1 MNNIIPEMPT
11 DAVTPYCIWYPDIAT
26 EETYRELS
34 RRYPRMRYQVG
45 RACAVAGYNK
55 LFDELQ
61 LLPDVSIA
69 EEAEDNN
76 NAYIRDAIISKPARY
91 AVMNDYTRTID
102 IDEPRAGACLNGDT
116 AVRSSLEKKRPHGHD
131 TEERDFLEYS
141 SHYFDI
147 QEDRH
152 VRPEHWRGPEHTVL
166 QSQYADLIYKP
177 LPRDL
182 PPINKDIVIIMAAW
196 DGNIDRYS
204 RLRRPQPVENEISAV
219 IRGAYHHT
227 PFARWLE
234 TCLEDLFP
242 DESESVL
249 VRQAINARFIMNND
263 LYRIDRFTHGDS
275 LPEFFWWPH
284 CPHPITLR
292 EFAWRRPDMTHQIAL
307 ACIAGEY
314 RELFDELAVN
324 LKPTAEMWGVAQQCP
339 DEYYREQVKKCAH
352 AQGVTLYRIFSA
364 GSHRYLGRIKE
375 MYRTSYLVHLP
386 KELHNTPDEHD
397 EDWEEWHHPAGE
409 LFNYHMHSQI
419 ADWQTFISA
428 KDDAIELL
436 GNTDG
441 CFYHSSADDLRRRS
455 EPGPEPPFPKKFDSD
470 EDDTDEDDIYTW

>member
-1 MNNIIPEMPT
+1 
-11 DAVTPYCIWYPDIAT
+11 
-26 EETYRELS
+26 
-34 RRYPRMRYQVG
+34 
-45 RACAVAGYNK
+45 
-55 LFDELQ
+55 
-61 LLPDVSIA
+61 
-69 EEAEDNN
+69 
-76 NAYIRDAIISKPARY
+76 
-91 AVMNDYTRTID
+91 MNDYTRTID
-102 IDEPRAGACLNGDT
+102 IDKPRAGACLNGDT
-116 AVRSSLEKKRPHGHD
+116 AVSSSLEKKRSHGHD
-131 TEERDFLEYS
+131 IEERDVLEYS

-152 VRPEHWRGPEHTVL
+152 VRPENWRGPEHTVL

-182 PPINKDIVIIMAAW
+182 PPINKDILIIMAAW

-263 LYRIDRFTHGDS
+263 LSRIDRFTHGDS

-292 EFAWRRPDMTHQIAL
+292 KFAWRRPDMTHQIAL

-324 LKPTAEMWGVAQQCP
+324 LKPTAEMWEVAQQCP
-339 DEYYREQVKKCAH
+339 DELVLSR
-352 AQGVTLYRIFSA
+352 A
-364 GSHRYLGRIKE
+364 GQEIRRRPGSNVVQKFLGRK
-375 MYRTSYLVHLP
+375 P
-386 KELHNTPDEHD
+386 
-397 EDWEEWHHPAGE
+397 
-409 LFNYHMHSQI
+409 
-419 ADWQTFISA
+419 
-428 KDDAIELL
+428 
-436 GNTDG
+436 
-441 CFYHSSADDLRRRS
+441 
-455 EPGPEPPFPKKFDSD
+455 
-470 EDDTDEDDIYTW
+470 